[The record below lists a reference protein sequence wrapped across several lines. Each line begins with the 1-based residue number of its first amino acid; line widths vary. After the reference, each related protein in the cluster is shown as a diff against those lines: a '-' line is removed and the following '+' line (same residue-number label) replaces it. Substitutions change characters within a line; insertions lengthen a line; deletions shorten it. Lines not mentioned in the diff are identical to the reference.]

1 MKQRIAEFPTAQ
13 GPYLYQLQSDGS
25 AVVFIR
31 EFIREEH
38 RETEEGSEEVL
49 FVYNENEFRVDSKE
63 ITEEMIAADPLSW
76 LTYDDTIPSFETQV
90 ITALNDLGEVVGEL
104 LGGMN

>member
-49 FVYNENEFRVDSKE
+49 FVYNENEFIVNSEE
-63 ITEEMIAADPLSW
+63 IKEEMIAADPLSW
-76 LTYDDTIPSFETQV
+76 IDYNSNDNLSLEERVSLLENITLASILAEGSDD
-90 ITALNDLGEVVGEL
+90 
-104 LGGMN
+104 

>member
-76 LTYDDTIPSFETQV
+76 IDYDNTEPTFEEQV
-90 ITALNDLGEVVGEL
+90 ITALNDIGEF
-104 LGGMN
+104 LGGLL

>member
-13 GPYLYQLQSDGS
+13 GPYLYQLQFDGS

-49 FVYNENEFRVDSKE
+49 FVYNENEFIVDSKE
-63 ITEEMIAADPLSW
+63 ITEEMIAANPLSW
-76 LTYDDTIPSFETQV
+76 IDYDNTEPTFEEQV
-90 ITALNDLGEVVGEL
+90 ITALNDIGEF
-104 LGGMN
+104 LGGLL